1 MTSLWE
7 FAVELYGAP
16 SVGEA
21 CLALQDRHGCDVN
34 VILFAAWMGAVRGD
48 KLSQSDMAEAIA
60 SVQSWRDEIVRP
72 LRAIRRGLKSGPPP
86 APNEVTEQLRT
97 RIKAVELESER
108 IELKQLE
115 AFASKR
121 GSRADEPSEASRENL
136 LTVIRLFKGGE
147 LDAEARQLIEVI
159 QSAVAAKIAARAG

>member
-1 MTSLWE
+1 VTSLWD

-48 KLSQSDMAEAIA
+48 KLSQPDMAEAIA
-60 SVQSWRDEIVRP
+60 CVQSWRDEIVRP
-72 LRAIRRGLKSGPPP
+72 LRLIRRRLKSGPPP
-86 APNEVTEQLRT
+86 APYQTTEELRT

-108 IELKQLE
+108 IELAQLE
-115 AFASKR
+115 AFPSKR
-121 GSRADEPSEASRENL
+121 LARADEPSKASRENL
-136 LTVIRLFKGGE
+136 MTAVRLFKGGE

>member
-1 MTSLWE
+1 MTSLWD

-16 SVGEA
+16 GVAEA

-34 VILFAAWMGAVRGD
+34 VVLFAAWMGAVRGD
-48 KLSQSDMAEAIA
+48 KLSQADMAEAIA

-72 LRAIRRGLKSGPPP
+72 LRAIRRRLKLGPPT
-86 APNEVTEQLRT
+86 PNEATVQLRT
-97 RIKAVELESER
+97 RIKAAELESER

-121 GSRADEPSEASRENL
+121 ASHADEPSEASRENL
-136 LTVIRLFKGGE
+136 MTAIRLFKGGE